1 MITDRRRA
9 GVALAGFTTFLNL
22 YAPQALL
29 PMLSHELGASARDV
43 SVTVSATTFA
53 IALIAP
59 FTGAAAD
66 VLGRKQVIATAML
79 ALVVPTVLVALAGGL
94 HGMVLWRF
102 VQGLLLPPIFVVT
115 IAYVGD
121 EFSAAEAT
129 SVTGI
134 YLSASSF
141 GGFLGRFLTGVL
153 AQAMG
158 WRGAFLSLAAIT
170 LAAGLGVALLLPREK
185 RFVRAAGIAHSAR
198 QMLRHLHNPRLVAT
212 YAVGF
217 GVLFTFVATFTYIN
231 FLLAAPPFSLSPAEL
246 GAIFVT
252 YLAGVVTTLL
262 TGRGVQRL
270 GRRRL
275 VLLLLGVWAAGTLLT
290 LVPSLWMI
298 VLGLAVSAG
307 CGFVCQ
313 TVATNFVAMTATEGR
328 SSAVGLYVTL
338 YYIGGSVGG
347 VLPGFAWER
356 AGWPG
361 TVAIVLAMLALIG
374 LAVALAWR
382 DPPSSGASAR
392 RCR

>member
-1 MITDRRRA
+1 MTIDRRRVA
-9 GVALAGFTTFLNL
+9 VALAGFITFLNL

-29 PMLSHELGASARDV
+29 PMLADAFGASAGDV
-43 SVTVSATTFA
+43 SLTVSATTFA

-66 VLGRKQVIATAML
+66 VLGRKRVIATAMA

-94 HGMVLWRF
+94 DGMVLWRF

-115 IAYVGD
+115 IAYVGE
-121 EFSAAEAT
+121 EFPAGEAT
-129 SVTGI
+129 GVTGI

-153 AQAMG
+153 AEALG

-170 LAAGLGVALLLPREK
+170 LAAALAVAVLLPRE
-185 RFVRAAGIAHSAR
+185 RSFVRAAGLAGSAR
-198 QMLRHLHNPRLVAT
+198 QMLRHLRNKRLAAT

-217 GVLFTFVATFTYIN
+217 GVLFTFVASFTYVS
-231 FLLAAPPFSLSPAEL
+231 FLLAAPPFGLTPAGL

-252 YLAGVVTTLL
+252 YLTGVVTTLL
-262 TGRGVQRL
+262 AGGGVRRF

-275 VLLLLGVWAAGTLLT
+275 VLLLLGLWAAGMVLTLL
-290 LVPSLWMI
+290 PSLWAI
-298 VLGLAVSAG
+298 VLGLAISAG

-313 TVATNFVAMTATEGR
+313 TVATSYVALTATEGR
-328 SSAVGLYVTL
+328 SSAVGLYVTC

-347 VLPGFAWER
+347 VLPGFVWAR

-361 TVAIVLAMLALIG
+361 AVAIVLAMLALI
-374 LAVALAWR
+374 AFCVALAWR
-382 DPPSSGASAR
+382 DPPIAGASAR
-392 RCR
+392 